1 MITKF
6 QLFEVYK
13 EPNNW
18 YAEDEPKLHDYVILN
33 INWHPNLPELDLF
46 LNNNIG
52 QISKLKKN
60 TKNPDYIQYQIIYEN
75 PPEEFKKVYFTHNRY
90 SYVYRTNIKH
100 FSSNKEDLE
109 EILTAK
115 KYNL

>member
-6 QLFEVYK
+6 KIYEVYK

-18 YAEDEPKLHDYVILN
+18 YAEGEPKLHDYVILD
-33 INWHPNLPELDLF
+33 INWHSHILKLDYF

-52 QISKLKKN
+52 QISKIKKD
-60 TKNPDYIQYQIIYEN
+60 TKNRDNILYQIMYEN
-75 PPEEFKKVYFTHNRY
+75 PPEEFKRSYFQHNRFG
-90 SYVYRTNIKH
+90 YVYMAQIKH
-100 FSSNKEDLE
+100 FSSNKEELE
-109 EILTAK
+109 AIIDAN